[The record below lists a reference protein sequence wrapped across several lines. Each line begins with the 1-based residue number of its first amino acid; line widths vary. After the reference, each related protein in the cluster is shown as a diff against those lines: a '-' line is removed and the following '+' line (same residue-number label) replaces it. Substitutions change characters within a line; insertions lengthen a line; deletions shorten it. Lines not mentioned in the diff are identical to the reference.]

1 MASDTTRYKE
11 IGELSTN
18 SESALVGNV
27 KSSSFKNK
35 SLLSPDSDRL
45 LYNYSKEVDVK
56 DSAVAEAS
64 GEYGKRI
71 IFVGCDILTI
81 YDVEKGNFWLENP
94 RKILEPLMKGW
105 GEGGLDLTGTD
116 IAAVSANMTYVS
128 VVDQDAY
135 IVSQAAGGTNVL
147 FKINMYT
154 YEVSQVCKGF
164 DVTLG
169 DAMLYSKPFVFNARI
184 HFIAK
189 VENAAKVYAFNTANS
204 DWSEQTELSNLIAD
218 YYVAGVRDKN
228 TIVAVKDESLNR
240 IYFIAATAESSVKV
254 YNYSTA
260 QSGVLSVTDGNLG
273 LSGTS
278 IKQINVFED
287 ADSRTSQTY
296 ISILS
301 SNNVITFLS
310 FTNRD
315 DTGLVMTKL
324 KYKFVSSYG
333 VIGYAKVILGT
344 GDYGFYVFVKT
355 SDGKTTALYY
365 PMSDITSDKTI
376 DVATT
381 LIDNKTPAF
390 LKSLSDNINI
400 TKNLFSADD
409 LNLIIGNY
417 LEAGNTMPL
426 IKDFGITTR
435 TFGSEELDIQNR
447 MFRTILDKESG
458 VSLVKGL
465 PYSETQMSRVRL
477 FPETILTSSSVH
489 VSDDTVVSL
498 KESLSDKTNYTT
510 GKYIWKTLN
519 ELGLPYNTHVETI
532 GRIIVN
538 GYDIPVENTLI
549 TKAAAGEEYGD
560 VLFTIDK
567 LFDISLIK
575 NALSENTALYP
586 GVLFFKN
593 NGFLNSA
600 VISNSYAFDNS
611 ITYDDADGE
620 KLFDTSVFEIT
631 CSCRVGDNILLLG
644 TNTGAIAS
652 VNIQTGGYTSSSG
665 NSNGDNPPPYY
676 RAASVFADRGA
687 LIGLIV
693 YKDSIFGICNSGA
706 IIKTSIGVNSWS
718 EAKPNETNGDAFIQ
732 KAYDVKD
739 NLIICS
745 MLNGGI
751 FSFDMDTGSYIEQ
764 NANGTYA
771 VNGTIQNVASTQ
783 AITAKQCSQVI
794 LGNRLYFLPTVTGS
808 GYDENYL
815 YWYDF
820 VTNTIGHTTNAIPTA
835 NAGGMLVTDGT
846 DIYIISGSSAST
858 LFTKYVIDADRYDT
872 LAALP
877 VSDISFNGAYY
888 NNGKVY
894 VPFGYISGSKYIFE
908 YSVATDKWVTYL
920 PTNQESIP
928 NMVEANNYT
937 YINGNNHKI
946 FRMFN
951 GKLKGA
957 TVANASNLVSSYIDI
972 DLTIADI
979 TGSVTVVNTDATEG
993 TFGSTACYD
1002 QTNKRLYVV
1011 GGKTYDASG
1020 VKGDAKLAAYA
1031 TSDDGQLSLE
1041 GEFDMVAN
1049 SNAVAGLYG
1058 DSLIAFG
1065 GSVSSKVKMFDTRKM
1080 EWSDVNFIA
1089 HYGSVA
1095 GEHISA
1101 MKVIGDKDML
1111 VISYSDGSIGSID
1124 LRTGEFIPQ
1133 HTSAARIRCVHRI
1146 FADANEVSDEGAT
1159 RIDEVGDDVIF
1170 NTPSRTFRWSTLIG
1184 AFFTH
1189 DDRRFLEKY
1198 NNCNLA
1204 EYQFDASKMITKK
1217 PVAGSSK
1224 VVVGKYIIF
1233 MNGYDSDSPTAPTEN
1248 VKRSVV
1254 AYDTELHEFALIA
1267 EGLNT
1272 TDVDGTVLR
1281 KFNAFSHYFNGSIYT
1296 FGGIYRHDEK
1306 PYDETNGTYT
1316 VTTNKRTG
1324 SIERYDLVTG
1334 KITLLDNAV
1343 YGYDTPVASIHTV
1356 GQNASD
1362 NSYNRNPVLS
1372 TIGLNETR
1380 CLTPCSQKAL
1390 FTGDSADTEIEPKR
1404 YLAGFVTP
1412 GEADKSS
1419 ITVIKNTG
1427 SDSNDDTTTE
1437 SFGTL
1442 AFCVFD
1448 TYTETVKNYRTDL
1461 PSINSEAVVIPV
1473 ERICNGSVTE
1483 YLFVYEEN
1491 TISVYTVSV
1500 GSSGLTFTLLSSTFT
1515 DDASAGDLRKGINV
1529 PFYDD
1534 GSDRI
1539 VFPDLLCGNGMLRTI
1554 VFECDK
1560 AKFNIFKE
1568 STTDNFSPDNGTNAL
1583 HRVLP
1588 HLVTSKNKLVRFDD
1602 IKYMFKTLDKH
1613 EFTSIKENYSANH
1626 PGKNA
1631 LIDAFK
1637 AGVRDNA
1644 SVTNY
1649 PENSLPLKREIV
1661 RVGDEFYKVL
1671 FIYKSNTRYDSI
1683 EEFGTAGKTRV
1694 VILKLDNITGE
1705 ISVPTV
1711 YYPESGAWSAIGTR
1725 SVVKT
1730 FVSDGIV
1737 WFWPKLN
1744 VAANES
1750 NIPGAKTIFSYNPD
1764 DDTVAM
1770 HDVGDADNTEL
1781 ILETT
1786 SASCVIVN
1794 SEKSEA
1800 AVAYPRYYAKD
1811 DRVSA
1816 RTMWLSGLT
1825 KVAHETS
1832 AAIDVPYYT
1841 MWVDAEE
1848 EVSFPERLSLGGY
1861 FEGDIIKLFAVCGN
1875 KLYAATVDASD
1886 DTYDLENV
1894 ELGYKNGE
1902 EEFFGIEYVDDNKL
1916 IVNMYNPSFDEEAD
1930 KYQILDNDLR
1940 FKDELCFGRT
1950 LSATLLPYEGSVIR
1964 SFAYDGTDH
1973 ILSTSYISE
1982 YDAISCLTNVKKF
1995 HEVEALYG
2003 KPIDMVVKSDNPT
2016 KYCYIVTNGA
2026 NYKYF
2031 FESGIVE
2038 ITSDEVDLAET
2049 TSYTPS
2055 EQENIL
2061 EGLPDNEHRTT
2072 NGWWIDD
2079 GNTIYAFCEG
2089 SGDIH
2094 VMTLDLPQKTVEKS
2108 NKGSES
2114 DLFNFASDC
2123 FAVFGKMKNIF
2134 TFDSDFYC
2142 VHDGQLYKHVGNTY
2156 NRITDIAVDATGKEV
2171 AVGCDVNG
2179 VITAVFASCVD
2190 SETIQ
2195 FKISKFDISLGAI
2208 VYNKSIDVSGFTM
2221 NNIFESSNWNDFISS
2236 SKTALFAGNKVVFA
2250 LGVTDN
2256 TKTVYGVK
2264 LDLVTELGFA
2274 TTVDGLKDEN
2284 AIQYF
2289 NGDIVAFGGR
2299 DSSVRS
2305 ITATKRLINSTVTRS
2320 ITETIPGTGS
2330 FGVPLIK
2337 SGHRLF
2343 GVFPTEDN
2351 YSLFELDKCNKS
2363 LYESGLKTKQLVNT
2377 DFGIKGTI
2385 NSYPQSSD
2393 ELAFGP
2399 LTDDEY
2405 FISMKL
2411 INSEEG
2417 GDYRGSFKP
2426 IKSPVTEFVY
2436 NDTCGIKIYTGLT
2449 SDLFVSYDLGTGEVV
2464 SAVTTERGYGYSI
2477 STISASEDSILVFY
2491 ENSPNISALI
2501 VHDDGEL
2508 TVKLFNGKVCGKQIS
2523 SDDNTCTVQELDLTL
2538 LFDEESSE
2546 LAIRGN

>member
-11 IGELSTN
+11 IGELSTK

-56 DSAVAEAS
+56 DSAVAEES

-81 YDVEKGNFWLENP
+81 YDVEKGNFCLENP
-94 RKILEPLMKGW
+94 RKILEPLMKEVS
-105 GEGGLDLTGTD
+105 EGGLGLTGTD
-116 IAAVSANMTYVS
+116 IAAVSANMAYVS
-128 VVDQDAY
+128 VVDQNAY
-135 IVSQAAGGTNVL
+135 IVSQIADGSNVL

-154 YEVSQVCKGF
+154 YEVSNVHTGF
-164 DVTLG
+164 DATLG
-169 DAMLYSKPFVFNARI
+169 DAMIYSKPFVFNARV

-189 VENAAKVYAFNTANS
+189 VGNAAKVYAFNAANH
-204 DWSEQTELSNLIAD
+204 DWSEQTELSNLIAGF
-218 YYVAGVRDKN
+218 YTAGANDKN
-228 TIVAVKDESLNR
+228 TIVAVKDEILNR
-240 IYFIAATAESSVKV
+240 IYFIAATAENSVKV

-260 QSGVLSVTDGNLG
+260 QSGVLNVTDGNLG

-287 ADSRTSQTY
+287 AASRTSQTY

-310 FTNRD
+310 FTNRN
-315 DTGLVMTKL
+315 DTELVMTKL

-365 PMSDITSDKTI
+365 PMSTI
-376 DVATT
+376 AGDRTINVATT

-426 IKDFGITTR
+426 IKDFGVVTR

-567 LFDISLIK
+567 LFDVSLIK

-600 VISNSYAFDNS
+600 VISNSYVFDNS

-631 CSCRVGDNILLLG
+631 CSCRVGDNVLLLG

-652 VNIQTGGYTSSSG
+652 VNIQTGGYTSSNG
-665 NSNGDNPPPYY
+665 NSNGDNPPPYC
-676 RAASVFADRGA
+676 RAASVVANRGA
-687 LIGLIV
+687 LVGLVV
-693 YKDSIFGICNSGA
+693 YKNNIFGVCNSGA
-706 IIKTSIGVNSWS
+706 IIKTPIGVNSWS

-745 MLNGGI
+745 MLNGGV
-751 FSFDMDTGSYIEQ
+751 FSFDMDTGAYIEQ

-771 VNGTIQNVASTQ
+771 VHGTVQNVASTQ

-794 LGNRLYFLPTVTGS
+794 LGNRLYFLPTITGS
-808 GYDENYL
+808 GYDSKYL

-820 VTNTIGHTTNAIPTA
+820 VTNTIGHTTSVIPTA
-835 NAGGMLVTDGT
+835 NVGGMLVTDGK
-846 DIYIISGSSAST
+846 DIYIISGSSTST
-858 LFTKYVIDADRYDT
+858 LFTKYVVDADRYDT

-877 VSDISFNGAYY
+877 VSDLSFNGAYY

-894 VPFGYISGSKYIFE
+894 VPFGYISGSKYILE

-937 YINGNNHKI
+937 YINGNGHKI

-957 TVANASNLVSSYIDI
+957 TVTKASNLVLNYIDI
-972 DLTIADI
+972 DLSIADI
-979 TGSVTVVNTDATEG
+979 PGSVTVVNTGAAEG

-1011 GGKTYDASG
+1011 GGKTYNASG
-1020 VKGDAKLAAYA
+1020 VKGDAKLVAYA
-1031 TSDDGQLSLE
+1031 TSDNGQLSLE

-1089 HYGSVA
+1089 HYSSVA

-1281 KFNAFSHYFNGSIYT
+1281 KYNAFSHYFNGSIYT

-1306 PYDETNGTYT
+1306 PYDATNGTYT
-1316 VTTNKRTG
+1316 ITTNKRTG

-1334 KITLLDNAV
+1334 KITLLNNAF

-1356 GQNASD
+1356 GQNAGD
-1362 NSYNRNPVLS
+1362 NSYNRNPILS

-1390 FTGDSADTEIEPKR
+1390 FTGNVANAEIEPKR

-1412 GEADKSS
+1412 GEANKSS

-1427 SDSNDDTTTE
+1427 SNSNDDTTTE

-1448 TYTETVKNYRTDL
+1448 TYTETVKNYRTNL
-1461 PSINSEAVVIPV
+1461 PSIKSEAVVIPV
-1473 ERICNGSVTE
+1473 ERIRDGVVTE
-1483 YLFVYEEN
+1483 YLFVYEAN
-1491 TISVYTVSV
+1491 KISAYTVSV
-1500 GSSGLTFTLLSSTFT
+1500 GPSGLAFTLLPSTFT

-1560 AKFNIFKE
+1560 SKFNIFKE

-1602 IKYMFKTLDKH
+1602 IKYMFKTLDKM
-1613 EFTSIKENYSANH
+1613 EFTSIKENYSADH

-1637 AGVRDNA
+1637 AGVRDNT

-1661 RVGDEFYKVL
+1661 KVGDEFYKVL
-1671 FIYKSNTRYDSI
+1671 FIYKTNTRYDSI
-1683 EEFGTAGKTRV
+1683 EEFGTPGKTRV

-1711 YYPESGAWSAIGTR
+1711 YYPESGAWSAIGSR

-1750 NIPGAKTIFSYNPD
+1750 SIPGAKTIFSYNPD
-1764 DDTVAM
+1764 DDTVVM
-1770 HDVGDADNTEL
+1770 HDVGDVDNTEL
-1781 ILETT
+1781 LLETT
-1786 SASCVIVN
+1786 SASCIAVN
-1794 SEKSEA
+1794 EENAEA
-1800 AVAYPRYYAKD
+1800 VVAYPKLINESLIAL
-1811 DRVSA
+1811 DRMTIV
-1816 RTMWLSGLT
+1816 GLT
-1825 KVAHETS
+1825 AVAHETG
-1832 AAIDVPYYT
+1832 AAIDVASKDVPVYDGTENY
-1841 MWVDAEE
+1841 
-1848 EVSFPERLSLGGY
+1848 PERLSLSICVKNGVY
-1861 FEGDIIKLFAVCGN
+1861 RSFAVYGN
-1875 KLYAATVDASD
+1875 KLYKSYDDAEFWK
-1886 DTYDLENV
+1886 LAPV
-1894 ELGYKNGE
+1894 EHIGYKNGE
-1902 EEFFGIEYVDDNKL
+1902 EEFFGIEYADDERL
-1916 IVNMYNPSFDEEAD
+1916 ILNMYNPSFDEEAD
-1930 KYQILDNDLR
+1930 KYQILDSNLR

-1950 LSATLLPYEGSVIR
+1950 LAATLLPCEGNVIR
-1964 SFAYDGTDH
+1964 SFTYDGTDH
-1973 ILSTSYISE
+1973 ILSTSYVSI

-2003 KPIDMVVKSDNPT
+2003 KPISAVVRSNEPT
-2016 KYCYIVTNGA
+2016 KYCYVMATTG

-2031 FESGIVE
+2031 FESGTTEYTTDIIDNNMPRNTTDAINVPDGYF
-2038 ITSDEVDLAET
+2038 ICSDNWNL
-2049 TSYTPS
+2049 
-2055 EQENIL
+2055 
-2061 EGLPDNEHRTT
+2061 
-2072 NGWWIDD
+2072 DD
-2079 GNTIYAFCEG
+2079 GNRIYAFVNND
-2089 SGDIH
+2089 SGNVY
-2094 VMTLDLPQKTVEKS
+2094 VMVLDLPQKTTEKV
-2108 NKGSES
+2108 NEGSDS
-2114 DLFNFASDC
+2114 DTFDFATDC
-2123 FAVFGKMKNIF
+2123 FDTFGKMKNVFI
-2134 TFDSDFYC
+2134 FDSNFYC
-2142 VHDGQLYKHVGNTY
+2142 IHDGQLYKHVGNTY

-2179 VITAVFASCVD
+2179 IITTVFASCVD

-2208 VYNKSIDVSGFTM
+2208 VYNKTIDVSGFTM
-2221 NNIFESSNWNDFISS
+2221 NNIFDSSSWNDFISS

-2284 AIQYF
+2284 AVQYF
-2289 NGDIVAFGGR
+2289 NGDIVAFGGH
-2299 DSSVRS
+2299 DNSVRS
-2305 ITATKRLINSTVTRS
+2305 ITATKRLINNTVTRS
-2320 ITETIPGTGS
+2320 TTVTIPGTGS

-2343 GVFPTEDN
+2343 GVFPIKDN
-2351 YSLFELDKCNKS
+2351 FSLFELDKCNKS
-2363 LYESGLKTKQLVNT
+2363 LYESGLKTKQLINT
-2377 DFGIKGTI
+2377 DFGIKYDADT
-2385 NSYPQSSD
+2385 YPHSSD
-2393 ELAFGP
+2393 DLAFGP
-2399 LTDDEY
+2399 LLDDEY
-2405 FISMKL
+2405 FVSMRRV
-2411 INSEEG
+2411 NGE

-2436 NDTCGIKIYTGLT
+2436 NDTYGIKIYTGLT
-2449 SDLFVSYDLGTGEVV
+2449 SDLFVSYDLGTGEVI

-2501 VHDDGEL
+2501 VHDDGGL
-2508 TVKLFNGKVCGKQIS
+2508 TVKLFNGKVCGKPIS
-2523 SDDNTCTVQELDLTL
+2523 SDDNSCTVQELDLTL

>member
-1 MASDTTRYKE
+1 MASDTTRYTE
-11 IGELSTN
+11 IGELSAK
-18 SESALVGNV
+18 SKSALVGNV

-56 DSAVAEAS
+56 DSAVAEES

-71 IFVGCDILTI
+71 IFVGCDILAI
-81 YDVEKGNFWLENP
+81 YDVEKGNFCLENP
-94 RKILEPLMKGW
+94 RKILEPLMKEVS
-105 GEGGLDLTGTD
+105 EGGLGLTGTD
-116 IAAVSANMTYVS
+116 IAAVSANMAYVS
-128 VVDQDAY
+128 VVDQNAY
-135 IVSQAAGGTNVL
+135 IVSQIADGSNVL

-154 YEVSQVCKGF
+154 YEISNVHIDF
-164 DVTLG
+164 DTTLG
-169 DAMLYSKPFVFNARI
+169 DAMIYSKPFVFNARV

-189 VENAAKVYAFNTANS
+189 VGNAVKVYALNTANH

-218 YYVAGVRDKN
+218 FYTAGANDKN
-228 TIVAVKDESLNR
+228 TIVAVKDEFLNR
-240 IYFIAATAESSVKV
+240 IYFIAATAENSVKA

-260 QSGVLSVTDGNLG
+260 QSGVLNVTDGNLG

-287 ADSRTSQTY
+287 AASRTSQTY

-310 FTNRD
+310 FTNNN
-315 DTGLVMTKL
+315 DTGLVMTKFR
-324 KYKFVSSYG
+324 YKFVSSYG

-365 PMSDITSDKTI
+365 PMSAITGDQTI

-381 LIDNKTPAF
+381 LIGNKTPAF

-400 TKNLFSADD
+400 TKNLFSAND

-426 IKDFGITTR
+426 IKDFGVVTR

-519 ELGLPYNTHVETI
+519 ELGLPYNTHVETV

-567 LFDISLIK
+567 LFDVSLIK

-631 CSCRVGDNILLLG
+631 CSCRVGDNTLLLG

-652 VNIQTGGYTSSSG
+652 VNIQTGGYTSSNG

-676 RAASVFADRGA
+676 RAASDFANRGA
-687 LIGLIV
+687 LVGLVV
-693 YKDSIFGICNSGA
+693 YKNNIFGICNSGA
-706 IIKTSIGVNSWS
+706 IIKTPIGVNSWS

-751 FSFDMDTGSYIEQ
+751 FSFDMDTGAYIEQ
-764 NANGTYA
+764 NSNGTYT
-771 VNGTIQNVASTQ
+771 VHGTVQNVATTQ
-783 AITAKQCSQVI
+783 AIVAKQCSQVI

-808 GYDENYL
+808 GYDSNYL

-820 VTNTIGHTTNAIPTA
+820 VTNTIGHTTNAIPAA
-835 NAGGMLVTDGT
+835 NAGGMLVTDGK

-858 LFTKYVIDADRYDT
+858 LFTKYVVDADRYDT

-877 VSDISFNGAYY
+877 VSDLSFNGAYY

-894 VPFGYISGSKYIFE
+894 VPFGYISGSKYILE

-937 YINGNNHKI
+937 YINGNGHKI

-957 TVANASNLVSSYIDI
+957 TVTNASNLVLNYIDI
-972 DLTIADI
+972 DLTVADI
-979 TGSVTVVNTDATEG
+979 PGSITVVNTDAVEE
-993 TFGSTACYD
+993 TFGGTVCYD
-1002 QTNKRLYVV
+1002 RTNKRLYVV
-1011 GGKTYDASG
+1011 GGKTYNASG
-1020 VKGDAKLAAYA
+1020 VKGDAKLVAYA
-1031 TSDDGQLSLE
+1031 TSDNGQLSLE
-1041 GEFDMVAN
+1041 GEFDMIAN

-1159 RIDEVGDDVIF
+1159 CIDEVGDDVIF

-1204 EYQFDASKMITKK
+1204 EYQFDANKMITKK

-1306 PYDETNGTYT
+1306 PYDATNGTYT

-1334 KITLLDNAV
+1334 KITLLNNV
-1343 YGYDTPVASIHTV
+1343 FYGYDTPVASIHTV
-1356 GQNASD
+1356 GQNAGD
-1362 NSYNRNPVLS
+1362 NSYNRNPILS

-1390 FTGDSADTEIEPKR
+1390 FTGNAVDTEIEPKR

-1448 TYTETVKNYRTDL
+1448 TYTETVKNYRTNL
-1461 PSINSEAVVIPV
+1461 PSIKSEAVVIPV
-1473 ERICNGSVTE
+1473 ERICNGVVTE
-1483 YLFVYEEN
+1483 YLFVYEAN
-1491 TISVYTVSV
+1491 KISVYTVTV
-1500 GSSGLTFTLLSSTFT
+1500 GSSGLTFTLLPSIFT

-1560 AKFNIFKE
+1560 SKFNIFKE
-1568 STTDNFSPDNGTNAL
+1568 STTDNFSPDNETNAL

-1602 IKYMFKTLDKH
+1602 IKYMFKTLDKT
-1613 EFTSIKENYSANH
+1613 EFTSIKENYSADH

-1631 LIDAFK
+1631 LVDAFK
-1637 AGVRDNA
+1637 VGVRDNT

-1649 PENSLPLKREIV
+1649 PESCLPLKREIV
-1661 RVGDEFYKVL
+1661 KVGDEFYKVL
-1671 FIYKSNTRYDSI
+1671 FIYKTNTHYDSI
-1683 EEFGTAGKTRV
+1683 EEFGTAGKTRI

-1711 YYPESGAWSAIGTR
+1711 YYPESGAWSAIGSR

-1750 NIPGAKTIFSYNPD
+1750 SIPGAKTIFSYDPY
-1764 DDTVAM
+1764 DDTVVM
-1770 HDVGDADNTEL
+1770 HDVGDADNEEL
-1781 ILETT
+1781 LLETT
-1786 SASCVIVN
+1786 SASCVIVD
-1794 SEKSEA
+1794 SEKSEVI
-1800 AVAYPRYYAKD
+1800 VAYPRYYGND
-1811 DRVSA
+1811 DRVGA
-1816 RTMWLSGLT
+1816 HIMCLSGLT

-1832 AAIDVPYYT
+1832 AAINVPYRT
-1841 MWVDAEE
+1841 MQNDDAEA
-1848 EVSFPERLSLGGY
+1848 VSFPERLSLSGY
-1861 FEGDIIKLFAVCGN
+1861 FEGDAIKLFAVCGN
-1875 KLYAATVDASD
+1875 KLYTAAIADASAS
-1886 DTYDLENV
+1886 TYDLGSV
-1894 ELGYKNGE
+1894 KLGYKNGE
-1902 EEFFGIEYVDDNKL
+1902 EEIFGIEYVDDERL
-1916 IVNMYNPSFDEEAD
+1916 ILNMYNPLFDEDAD
-1930 KYQILDNDLR
+1930 KYQIRDKDLR
-1940 FKDELCFGRT
+1940 FKDEFCFSRS
-1950 LSATLLPYEGSVIR
+1950 SAGLLLPCEGNVIR
-1964 SFAYDGTDH
+1964 SFTYDGVDH
-1973 ILSTSYISE
+1973 ILTTSYVSL
-1982 YDAISCLTNVKKF
+1982 YDAISCLKTVKKF
-1995 HEVEALYG
+1995 PDVKALKG
-2003 KPIDMVVKSDNPT
+2003 KTIDGFGVQKSIEPT
-2016 KYCYIVTNGA
+2016 KYCNIFTNA
-2026 NYKYF
+2026 NERYKYF
-2031 FESGIVE
+2031 FESGIAE
-2038 ITSDEVDLAET
+2038 LAPSVGDVIEAF
-2049 TSYTPS
+2049 TPNS
-2055 EQENIL
+2055 VNEL
-2061 EGLPDNEHRTT
+2061 DKPDGFGKCYDHWNL
-2072 NGWWIDD
+2072 DD
-2079 GNTIYAFCEG
+2079 GNRIYAFVQDTDV
-2089 SGDIH
+2089 SGANMH
-2094 VMTLDLPQKTVEKS
+2094 VMVLDLPQKTAT
-2108 NKGSES
+2108 NL
-2114 DLFNFASDC
+2114 DLGFADMREFNE
-2123 FAVFGKMKNIF
+2123 MKNIF
-2134 TFDSDFYC
+2134 IFDSNYYC
-2142 VHDGQLYKHVGNTY
+2142 VHDGQLYKYVGNTY
-2156 NRITDIAVDATGKEV
+2156 NRMTDITVDTTGKEV
-2171 AVGCDVNG
+2171 AVGCDANG
-2179 VITAVFASCVD
+2179 VITSVFASCVD
-2190 SETIQ
+2190 NETIQ

-2221 NNIFESSNWNDFISS
+2221 NNIFDSSNWNDFISS

-2274 TTVDGLKDEN
+2274 TIVDGLKDEN
-2284 AIQYF
+2284 VVQYF

-2320 ITETIPGTGS
+2320 TTVTIPGTGS

-2343 GVFPTEDN
+2343 GVFPTEQN
-2351 YSLFELDKCNKS
+2351 YSLFELDRNNKS
-2363 LYESGLKTKQLVNT
+2363 LHESGLKTKQVANT
-2377 DFGIKGTI
+2377 DFGIIFNGGVD
-2385 NSYPQSSD
+2385 YPTSSKD
-2393 ELAFGP
+2393 IGFGP
-2399 LTDDEY
+2399 LVNDEY
-2405 FISMKL
+2405 FVFTRGL
-2411 INSEEG
+2411 PDTG
-2417 GDYRGSFKP
+2417 YHGSFKP

-2436 NDTCGIKIYTGLT
+2436 NDTYGIKIYTGLT
-2449 SDLFVSYDLGTGEVV
+2449 SDLFVSYDLGTGEVI
-2464 SAVTTERGYGYSI
+2464 SIVTTERGYGYSI

-2501 VHDDGEL
+2501 VHDDGGL
-2508 TVKLFNGKVCGKQIS
+2508 TVKLFNGKVCGKPIS
-2523 SDDNTCTVQELDLTL
+2523 SDDNSCTVQELDLTL

>member
-1 MASDTTRYKE
+1 MASDTTRYTE
-11 IGELSTN
+11 IGELSTK

-56 DSAVAEAS
+56 DSAVAEES

-81 YDVEKGNFWLENP
+81 YDVEKGNFCLENP
-94 RKILEPLMKGW
+94 RKILEPLMKEVS
-105 GEGGLDLTGTD
+105 EGGLGLTGTD
-116 IAAVSANMTYVS
+116 IAAVSANMAYVS
-128 VVDQDAY
+128 VVDQEAY
-135 IVSQAAGGTNVL
+135 IVSQIADGSNVL
-147 FKINMYT
+147 FKINLYT
-154 YEVSQVCKGF
+154 YEVSNVHTGF
-164 DVTLG
+164 ETTLG
-169 DAMLYSKPFVFNARI
+169 DAMIYSKPFVFNARI

-189 VENAAKVYAFNTANS
+189 IGNAAKVYAFNSANH
-204 DWSEQTELSNLIAD
+204 DWSEQTELSSLIASF
-218 YYVAGVRDKN
+218 YAAGANDKN
-228 TIVAVKDESLNR
+228 TIVTVKDEVLNR
-240 IYFIAATAESSVKV
+240 IYFVATTAENSIKV

-260 QSGVLSVTDGNLG
+260 QSGVLDVTDGNLG

-287 ADSRTSQTY
+287 ANSRTPLTY
-296 ISILS
+296 MSILS
-301 SNNVITFLS
+301 SNNVITFVS
-310 FTNRD
+310 FTNR
-315 DTGLVMTKL
+315 TETALVMTKS

-344 GDYGFYVFVKT
+344 GSYGFYVFVKT

-365 PMSDITSDKTI
+365 PMSEITGDRTI

-381 LIDNKTPAF
+381 LINNKTPAF

-426 IKDFGITTR
+426 IKDFGVVTR

-519 ELGLPYNTHVETI
+519 DLGLPYNTHVETV

-567 LFDISLIK
+567 LFDITQIK

-631 CSCRVGDNILLLG
+631 CSCRVDDNTLLLG

-652 VNIQTGGYTSSSG
+652 VNIQTGGYTSSNG
-665 NSNGDNPPPYY
+665 NGNGDNPPPYY
-676 RAASVFADRGA
+676 RAASVFANRGA
-687 LIGLIV
+687 LIGLVV
-693 YKDSIFGICNSGA
+693 YKNNIFGICNSGA
-706 IIKTSIGVNSWS
+706 IIKTPVGVCSWT
-718 EAKPNETNGDAFIQ
+718 EAKPNETGGDVFVQ

-751 FSFDMDTGSYIEQ
+751 FSFDMDTGAYIEQ
-764 NANGTYA
+764 IQTGTYS
-771 VNGTIQNVASTQ
+771 VHGTVQNVAATQ

-794 LGNRLYFLPTVTGS
+794 LGNRLYFLPAVTGS
-808 GYDENYL
+808 GYEATYL

-820 VTNTIGHTTNAIPTA
+820 VTNTIGHTANAIPTA
-835 NAGGMLVTDGT
+835 NAGGMLVTDGN

-858 LFTKYVIDADRYDT
+858 LFTKYVIEADRYDT

-877 VSDISFNGAYY
+877 VSDLSFNGAYY

-894 VPFGYISGSKYIFE
+894 VPFGYISGAKYILE
-908 YSVATDKWVTYL
+908 YSIATDKWVTYL

-928 NMVEANNYT
+928 NMVEANNYIYT
-937 YINGNNHKI
+937 NGNGHKI

-951 GKLKGA
+951 GKVKGA
-957 TVANASNLVSSYIDI
+957 TVAKASDLVLKYIDI
-972 DLTIADI
+972 DLSIADI
-979 TGSVTVVNTDATEG
+979 PGSITVVDPSVTEG

-1002 QTNKRLYVV
+1002 LTNKRLYVV
-1011 GGKTYDASG
+1011 GGKIYNATG
-1020 VKGDAKLAAYA
+1020 VKEDAKLNVYA
-1031 TSDDGQLSLE
+1031 TADDGALSLE
-1041 GEFDMVAN
+1041 GSFDMTAN
-1049 SNAVAGLYG
+1049 SNPVAGLYG
-1058 DSLIAFG
+1058 DSLISFG
-1065 GSVSSKVKMFDTRKM
+1065 GSVSSKVKMFDTRKF
-1080 EWSDVNFIA
+1080 EWSDVHFIA

-1124 LRTGEFIPQ
+1124 LRTGEFIQQ
-1133 HTSAARIRCVHRI
+1133 HTEAARIRCVHRI
-1146 FADANEVSDEGAT
+1146 FAAANEVSDEGAT

-1204 EYQFDASKMITKK
+1204 EYQFDINKMITKK
-1217 PVAGSSK
+1217 PIAGSSK

-1248 VKRSVV
+1248 IKRSVV
-1254 AYDTELHEFALIA
+1254 AYDTELNEFALIA

-1281 KFNAFSHYFNGSIYT
+1281 KYNAFSHYFNGSIYT

-1306 PYDETNGTYT
+1306 PYDSTNGTYT

-1334 KITLLDNAV
+1334 KITLLDEV
-1343 YGYDTPVASIHTV
+1343 YGYETPVASIHTV

-1362 NSYNRNPVLS
+1362 NSYNRNPILS

-1390 FTGDSADTEIEPKR
+1390 FTGNSANTEIEPKR

-1412 GEADKSS
+1412 GEASKSS
-1419 ITVIKNTG
+1419 ITVIKNIG

-1448 TYTETVKNYRTDL
+1448 TYTETMKNYRANL
-1461 PSINSEAVVIPV
+1461 PSIKSEAVVIPV
-1473 ERICNGSVTE
+1473 ERVHDGAVTE

-1491 TISVYTVSV
+1491 KISAYTVTV
-1500 GSSGLTFTLLSSTFT
+1500 GNSGLVFTPISATFT
-1515 DDASAGDLRKGINV
+1515 DDASAGDLRRGINV

-1554 VFECDK
+1554 VFDCDK
-1560 AKFNIFKE
+1560 SKFNLFKE
-1568 STTDNFSPDNGTNAL
+1568 STTDNFSPDSEGNAL

-1588 HLVTSKNKLVRFDD
+1588 HLVTTKNKFVRFDD
-1602 IKYMFKTLDKH
+1602 IKYMFKILDKP

-1631 LIDAFK
+1631 LIEAFK
-1637 AGVRDNA
+1637 SGVRDNA
-1644 SVTNY
+1644 SVENY
-1649 PENSLPLKREIV
+1649 PESCLPLKREIV
-1661 RVGDEFYKVL
+1661 KIGDEFYKVL
-1671 FIYKSNTRYDSI
+1671 FIYKTNTRYDSI
-1683 EEFGTAGKTRV
+1683 EEFGTTGKTRI

-1711 YYPESGAWSAIGTR
+1711 YYPESGAWSGIGTR

-1737 WFWPKLN
+1737 WFWPKLG
-1744 VAANES
+1744 VSANES
-1750 NIPGAKTIFSYNPD
+1750 HIPSAKTLFSYNPA
-1764 DDTVAM
+1764 DDTVVM
-1770 HDVGDADNTEL
+1770 HDVGEGDDNENNL
-1781 ILETT
+1781 LFEYN
-1786 SASCVIVN
+1786 SAPCVIVN
-1794 SEKSEA
+1794 DENSEA
-1800 AVAYPRYYAKD
+1800 FVMYPRYYAND
-1811 DRVSA
+1811 DRVGM
-1816 RTMWLSGLT
+1816 RIMQMSGLT
-1825 KVAHETS
+1825 NSAHETN
-1832 AAIDVPYYT
+1832 AAIDVPYST
-1841 MWVDAEE
+1841 DWVDNVD

-1861 FEGDIIKLFAVCGN
+1861 IENGEFKIFAVCNN
-1875 KLYAATVDASD
+1875 KLYTCIFNFD
-1886 DTYDLENV
+1886 DTTQPRAEHVDV
-1894 ELGYKNGE
+1894 GYKNGE
-1902 EEFFGIEYVDDNKL
+1902 EEFFGIEYVDDEEL
-1916 IVNMYNPSFDEEAD
+1916 ILNMYNPLFDEEAD
-1930 KYQILDNDLR
+1930 KYQIRDKDLR
-1940 FKDELCFGRT
+1940 FKDEFCFSRT
-1950 LSATLLPYEGSVIR
+1950 SAGLLLPCEGNVIR
-1964 SFAYDGTDH
+1964 SFTYDGTDH
-1973 ILSTSYISE
+1973 IFTTSYTSLH
-1982 YDAISCLTNVKKF
+1982 DVISCLKNVKKF
-1995 HEVEALYG
+1995 QSIDSLNG
-2003 KPIDMVVKSDNPT
+2003 KRLDAVAVSAEPT
-2016 KYCYIVTNGA
+2016 KYCYIVTGSG

-2031 FESGIVE
+2031 FESGVVESTSDSIDVPTVSTIE
-2038 ITSDEVDLAET
+2038 IT
-2049 TSYTPS
+2049 PP
-2055 EQENIL
+2055 
-2061 EGLPDNEHRTT
+2061 EGYAVCDCSAVS
-2072 NGWWIDD
+2072 D
-2079 GNTIYAFCEG
+2079 GNNIYNFVYNIETG
-2089 SGDIH
+2089 NIR
-2094 VMTLDLPQKTVEKS
+2094 VMVLDLPQKTAGETDT
-2108 NKGSES
+2108 E
-2114 DLFNFASDC
+2114 FALDC
-2123 FAVFGKMKNIF
+2123 WNTFGEMKNIF
-2134 TFDSDFYC
+2134 AFNSDFYC
-2142 VHDGQLYKHVGNTY
+2142 VHDGQLYKRVGNTY
-2156 NRITDIAVDATGKEV
+2156 NRITDIAVDAAGKEV
-2171 AVGCDVNG
+2171 VVNCDVNG
-2179 VITAVFASCVD
+2179 IVTTVFASCVD
-2190 SETIQ
+2190 NATIQ

-2208 VYNKSIDVSGFTM
+2208 VYNKTIDVSGFTM
-2221 NNIFESSNWNDFISS
+2221 DNIFDSSDWGSFISS
-2236 SKTALFAGNKVVFA
+2236 SKSALFAGNKVVFA

-2256 TKTVYGVK
+2256 SKTVYGVK

-2274 TTVDGLKDEN
+2274 VAIDGLKDEN
-2284 AIQYF
+2284 AVQYF
-2289 NGDIVAFGGR
+2289 DGDIVAFGGR
-2299 DSSVRS
+2299 DNNVRS
-2305 ITATKRLINSTVTRS
+2305 ITATKRLINSTVTRTT
-2320 ITETIPGTGS
+2320 TETLPGEGS
-2330 FGVPLIK
+2330 FSVPLIK

-2343 GVFPTEDN
+2343 GVFPTEKN
-2351 YSLFELDKCNKS
+2351 HSLFELDKCNKS
-2363 LYESGLKTKQLVNT
+2363 LHESGLKTKQVANT
-2377 DFGIKGTI
+2377 DFGIAG
-2385 NSYPQSSD
+2385 NFSNYPTFSGD
-2393 ELAFGP
+2393 HDLAFGP
-2399 LTDDEY
+2399 LADDEY
-2405 FISMKL
+2405 FIVMGSQDL
-2411 INSEEG
+2411 D
-2417 GDYRGSFKP
+2417 DYRGSFKP
-2426 IKSPVTEFVY
+2426 IKSPVTDFAY
-2436 NDTCGIKIYTGLT
+2436 DDSIGIKIYTGLT
-2449 SDLFVSYDLGTGEVV
+2449 SDLFVSYNLSTGEIL
-2464 SAVTTERGYGYSI
+2464 STVTTERGYGYSI

-2501 VHDDGEL
+2501 VHDDGGL
-2508 TVKLFNGKVCGKQIS
+2508 TVKLFNGKVCGKPIS
-2523 SDDNTCTVQELDLTL
+2523 SDDNSCTVQELDLTL

>member
-56 DSAVAEAS
+56 DSAVAEES

-81 YDVEKGNFWLENP
+81 YDVEKGNFCLENP
-94 RKILEPLMKGW
+94 RKILEPLMKEVS
-105 GEGGLDLTGTD
+105 EGGLGLTGTD
-116 IAAVSANMTYVS
+116 IAAVSANMAYVS
-128 VVDQDAY
+128 VVDQNAY
-135 IVSQAAGGTNVL
+135 IVSQIADGSNVL

-154 YEVSQVCKGF
+154 YEVSNAHTGF
-164 DVTLG
+164 DTTLG
-169 DAMLYSKPFVFNARI
+169 DAMIYSKPFVFNARV

-189 VENAAKVYAFNTANS
+189 VGNAVKVYALNTANH
-204 DWSEQTELSNLIAD
+204 DWSEQTELSNLITD
-218 YYVAGVRDKN
+218 FYTAGATDKN
-228 TIVAVKDESLNR
+228 TIVAVKDEVLNR
-240 IYFIAATAESSVKV
+240 IYFIAAIAENSVKV

-287 ADSRTSQTY
+287 AASRTSQTY

-365 PMSDITSDKTI
+365 PMSNITGDKTI

-381 LIDNKTPAF
+381 LINNKTPAF

-426 IKDFGITTR
+426 IKDFGVVTR
-435 TFGSEELDIQNR
+435 TFGSEELDIRNR

-465 PYSETQMSRVRL
+465 PYSEAQMSRVRL
-477 FPETILTSSSVH
+477 FPETILISSSVH

-510 GKYIWKTLN
+510 GNYIWKTLN

-631 CSCRVGDNILLLG
+631 CSCRVGDNVLLLG

-652 VNIQTGGYTSSSG
+652 VNIQTGGYTSSNG

-676 RAASVFADRGA
+676 RAASAFADRGA
-687 LIGLIV
+687 IVGLVV
-693 YKDSIFGICNSGA
+693 YKNNIFGICNSGA

-718 EAKPNETNGDAFIQ
+718 EVKPNETNGDVFIQ

-751 FSFDMDTGSYIEQ
+751 FSFDMDTGAYVEQ

-771 VNGTIQNVASTQ
+771 VHGTVQNVASTQ

-820 VTNTIGHTTNAIPTA
+820 VTNTIGHTTNAIPAA
-835 NAGGMLVTDGT
+835 NAGGMFVTDGK

-858 LFTKYVIDADRYDT
+858 LLTKYVVDADRYDT

-877 VSDISFNGAYY
+877 VSDLSFNGAYY

-894 VPFGYISGSKYIFE
+894 VPFGYISGSKYILE

-928 NMVEANNYT
+928 DMVEANNYT
-937 YINGNNHKI
+937 YINGNGHKI

-957 TVANASNLVSSYIDI
+957 AVTKASNLVLNYIDI

-979 TGSVTVVNTDATEG
+979 PGSVTVVNTGAVEG

-1011 GGKTYDASG
+1011 GGKTYNASG

-1031 TSDDGQLSLE
+1031 TSDNGQLSLE
-1041 GEFDMVAN
+1041 GEFDMIAN

-1080 EWSDVNFIA
+1080 EWSDVSFIA

-1146 FADANEVSDEGAT
+1146 FADAGEVSDEGAT

-1204 EYQFDASKMITKK
+1204 EYQFDINKMITKK

-1334 KITLLDNAV
+1334 KITLLNDAF

-1356 GQNASD
+1356 GQNADD

-1390 FTGDSADTEIEPKR
+1390 FTGDAADTEIEPKR

-1412 GEADKSS
+1412 GEVNKSS
-1419 ITVIKNTG
+1419 IDVIKNTG
-1427 SDSNDDTTTE
+1427 SDSDDDTTTE
-1437 SFGTL
+1437 SFETL

-1461 PSINSEAVVIPV
+1461 PSIKSEAVVIPV
-1473 ERICNGSVTE
+1473 ERIRDGVVIE
-1483 YLFVYEEN
+1483 YLFAYEAN
-1491 TISVYTVSV
+1491 KISVYTVTV
-1500 GSSGLTFTLLSSTFT
+1500 GSSGLTFTLLPSTFT

-1539 VFPDLLCGNGMLRTI
+1539 VFPDLLCGNGILRTI

-1568 STTDNFSPDNGTNAL
+1568 STTIVFSPDNGNAL
-1583 HRVLP
+1583 HRVIP

-1602 IKYMFKTLDKH
+1602 IKYIFKTLDKT
-1613 EFTSIKENYSANH
+1613 EFTSIKENYSANR

-1637 AGVRDNA
+1637 AGVRDNT

-1649 PENSLPLKREIV
+1649 PENCLPLKREIV
-1661 RVGDEFYKVL
+1661 KVGDEFYKVL

-1683 EEFGTAGKTRV
+1683 EEFGTPGKTRV
-1694 VILKLDNITGE
+1694 VILKFDNITGE

-1711 YYPESGAWSAIGTR
+1711 YYPESGAWSAIGSR

-1750 NIPGAKTIFSYNPD
+1750 SIPGAKTIFSYNPD
-1764 DDTVAM
+1764 DDTVVM
-1770 HDVGDADNTEL
+1770 HDVGDADNEEL
-1781 ILETT
+1781 LLETT
-1786 SASCVIVN
+1786 SASCVIVDP
-1794 SEKSEA
+1794 EKSEA
-1800 AVAYPRYYAKD
+1800 TVAYPRYYTSD
-1811 DRVSA
+1811 DRVGA
-1816 RTMWLSGLT
+1816 RVMRLSGLT

-1832 AAIDVPYYT
+1832 AAINVPYRT
-1841 MWVDAEE
+1841 MWVDAAE
-1848 EVSFPERLSLGGY
+1848 EVSFPERLSLGGC
-1861 FEGDIIKLFAVCGN
+1861 FDNGVLKLYAVCGE
-1875 KLYAATVDASD
+1875 KLYFTATNPDNT
-1886 DTYDLENV
+1886 TYDLSYV
-1894 ELGYKNGE
+1894 PWSATDYKNGSE
-1902 EEFFGIEYVDDNKL
+1902 RFFGIEYVDSDKV
-1916 IVNMYNPSFDEEAD
+1916 IVNMYNALFDEEAD
-1930 KYQILDNDLR
+1930 KYQILDSDFE
-1940 FKDELCFGRT
+1940 FKDEFCFNKT
-1950 LSATLLPYEGSVIR
+1950 LAALILPCDGDIIR
-1964 SFAYDGTDH
+1964 SFTYDGTDH
-1973 ILSTSYISE
+1973 ILATSYISA
-1982 YDAISCLTNVKKF
+1982 YNVFSCLTTVKKLR
-1995 HEVEALYG
+1995 EASLLNEKTITG
-2003 KPIDMVVKSDNPT
+2003 IAKSSEPT
-2016 KYCYIVTNGA
+2016 KYCYVMTTA
-2026 NYKYF
+2026 VNYKYF
-2031 FESGIVE
+2031 FESGTLGH
-2038 ITSDEVDLAET
+2038 TSDNPTVAGTNTDE
-2049 TSYTPS
+2049 SIS
-2055 EQENIL
+2055 
-2061 EGLPDNEHRTT
+2061 LPDGYTKCADVWNL
-2072 NGWWIDD
+2072 DD
-2079 GNTIYAFCEG
+2079 GNCIYAFVKDE
-2089 SGDIH
+2089 SGNVR
-2094 VMTLDLPQKTVEKS
+2094 VMVLDLPQKTAEKV
-2108 NKGSES
+2108 NEGSDS
-2114 DLFNFASDC
+2114 DAFDFATDC
-2123 FAVFGKMKNIF
+2123 FDTFGKMKNVF
-2134 TFDSDFYC
+2134 TFDSNFYC

-2179 VITAVFASCVD
+2179 IVTAVFASCVD

-2221 NNIFESSNWNDFISS
+2221 NNIFDSSNWNDFISS
-2236 SKTALFAGNKVVFA
+2236 SKAALFAGNKVVFA
-2250 LGVTDN
+2250 LGITDN

-2274 TTVDGLKDEN
+2274 VTVDGLKDEN
-2284 AIQYF
+2284 AVQYF

-2320 ITETIPGTGS
+2320 TTVAIPGTGS

-2351 YSLFELDKCNKS
+2351 FSLFELDKCNKS
-2363 LYESGLKTKQLVNT
+2363 LYESGLKTKQLINT
-2377 DFGIKGTI
+2377 DFGIKCDGDT
-2385 NSYPQSSD
+2385 YPSSSD
-2393 ELAFGP
+2393 EFAFGP
-2399 LTDDEY
+2399 LIDDEY
-2405 FISMKL
+2405 FISMKPV
-2411 INSEEG
+2411 NGE

-2436 NDTCGIKIYTGLT
+2436 NNTYGIKIYTGLT
-2449 SDLFVSYDLGTGEVV
+2449 SDLFVSYDLGTGEVI
-2464 SAVTTERGYGYSI
+2464 STVTTERGYGYSI

-2501 VHDDGEL
+2501 VHDDGGL
-2508 TVKLFNGKVCGKQIS
+2508 TVKLFNGKVCGKPIS
-2523 SDDNTCTVQELDLTL
+2523 SDDNSCTVQELDLTL

>member
-1 MASDTTRYKE
+1 MASDITRYKE
-11 IGELSTN
+11 IGELSTK

-56 DSAVAEAS
+56 DSAVAEES

-94 RKILEPLMKGW
+94 RKILEPLMKEVS
-105 GEGGLDLTGTD
+105 EGGLGLTGTD
-116 IAAVSANMTYVS
+116 IAVVSANMAYVS
-128 VVDQDAY
+128 VVDQNAY
-135 IVSQAAGGTNVL
+135 IVSQIADGSNVL

-154 YEVSQVCKGF
+154 YEVSNVHTGF
-164 DVTLG
+164 DATLG
-169 DAMLYSKPFVFNARI
+169 DAMIYSKPFVFNARI

-189 VENAAKVYAFNTANS
+189 VGNAVKVYALNTANH
-204 DWSEQTELSNLIAD
+204 DWSEQTELSNLIVD
-218 YYVAGVRDKN
+218 FYTAGANDKN
-228 TIVAVKDESLNR
+228 TIVAVKDETLNR

-260 QSGVLSVTDGNLG
+260 QSGVLNVTDGNLG
-273 LSGTS
+273 LSGTG

-287 ADSRTSQTY
+287 AASRTSQTY

-301 SNNVITFLS
+301 NNNVITFLS
-310 FTNRD
+310 FTNRS
-315 DTGLVMTKL
+315 DTELVMTKL

-365 PMSDITSDKTI
+365 PMSTITGDKTI

-381 LIDNKTPAF
+381 LINNKTPAF

-400 TKNLFSADD
+400 TKNLFSAND

-426 IKDFGITTR
+426 IKDFGVVTR

-489 VSDDTVVSL
+489 VGDDTVVSL

-631 CSCRVGDNILLLG
+631 CSCRVGDNVLLLG

-652 VNIQTGGYTSSSG
+652 VNIQTGGYTSSNG
-665 NSNGDNPPPYY
+665 NGNGDNPPPYY
-676 RAASVFADRGA
+676 RAASVFASRGA
-687 LIGLIV
+687 LVGLVV
-693 YKDSIFGICNSGA
+693 YKNNIFGICNSGA
-706 IIKTSIGVNSWS
+706 IIKTPIGVNSWS
-718 EAKPNETNGDAFIQ
+718 EAKPNETNGDAYIQ

-751 FSFDMDTGSYIEQ
+751 FSFDMDTGAYVEQ
-764 NANGTYA
+764 NANGTYT
-771 VNGTIQNVASTQ
+771 VHGTVQNVASTQ
-783 AITAKQCSQVI
+783 PITAKQCSQVI

-808 GYDENYL
+808 GYDSNYL

-820 VTNTIGHTTNAIPTA
+820 VTNTIGHTANAIPAA
-835 NAGGMLVTDGT
+835 NAGGMLVTDGK

-858 LFTKYVIDADRYDT
+858 LFTKYVIDSDRYDT

-877 VSDISFNGAYY
+877 VSDLSFNGAYY

-894 VPFGYISGSKYIFE
+894 VPFGYISGSKYILE

-937 YINGNNHKI
+937 YINGNGHKI

-957 TVANASNLVSSYIDI
+957 TVTKASNLVLNYIDI

-979 TGSVTVVNTDATEG
+979 TGSVTVVNSGVTEG
-993 TFGSTACYD
+993 TFGGTACYD

-1011 GGKTYDASG
+1011 GGKTYNASG
-1020 VKGDAKLAAYA
+1020 VKGDAKLATYA
-1031 TSDDGQLSLE
+1031 TSDNGQLSLE
-1041 GEFDMVAN
+1041 GEFDMIAN

-1058 DSLIAFG
+1058 DGLIAFG

-1133 HTSAARIRCVHRI
+1133 HTTAARIRCVHRI

-1204 EYQFDASKMITKK
+1204 EYQFDANKMITKK

-1306 PYDETNGTYT
+1306 PYDATNGTYT

-1334 KITLLDNAV
+1334 KITLLNNV
-1343 YGYDTPVASIHTV
+1343 FYGYDTPVASIHTV

-1362 NSYNRNPVLS
+1362 NSYNRNPILS

-1390 FTGDSADTEIEPKR
+1390 FTGNAANTEIEPKR

-1448 TYTETVKNYRTDL
+1448 TYTETVKNYRTNL
-1461 PSINSEAVVIPV
+1461 PSIKSEAVVIPV
-1473 ERICNGSVTE
+1473 ERIHDGAVTE
-1483 YLFVYEEN
+1483 YLFVYEAN
-1491 TISVYTVSV
+1491 KISVYTVTV
-1500 GSSGLTFTLLSSTFT
+1500 GSSGLTFTLLPSTFT

-1560 AKFNIFKE
+1560 SKFNIFKE

-1613 EFTSIKENYSANH
+1613 EFTSIKENYSADH

-1637 AGVRDNA
+1637 AGVRDNT

-1649 PENSLPLKREIV
+1649 PENCLPLKREIV
-1661 RVGDEFYKVL
+1661 KVGDEFYKVL

-1683 EEFGTAGKTRV
+1683 EEFGTPGKTRV

-1711 YYPESGAWSAIGTR
+1711 YYPESGAWSAIGSR

-1750 NIPGAKTIFSYNPD
+1750 SIPGAKTIFSYDPD
-1764 DDTVAM
+1764 DDTVVM
-1770 HDVGDADNTEL
+1770 HDVGDANDEEL
-1781 ILETT
+1781 LLETA
-1786 SASCVIVN
+1786 SASCVIVD

-1800 AVAYPRYYAKD
+1800 TVAYPRYYAND
-1811 DRVSA
+1811 DRVGA
-1816 RTMWLSGLT
+1816 RVMRLSGLT

-1832 AAIDVPYYT
+1832 AAINVPYRT
-1841 MWVDAEE
+1841 MWVDAVE

-1861 FEGDIIKLFAVCGN
+1861 FEGDAIKLFAVCGN
-1875 KLYAATVDASD
+1875 KLYAATVDPSD
-1886 DTYDLENV
+1886 INHDLENV
-1894 ELGYKNGE
+1894 KFGYKNGE
-1902 EEFFGIEYVDDNKL
+1902 EEFFGIEYVDSDKL
-1916 IVNMYNPSFDEEAD
+1916 IVNMYNPLFDEEAD
-1930 KYQILDNDLR
+1930 KYQILDSNLR

-1950 LSATLLPYEGSVIR
+1950 LTATLLPCEGSVIR
-1964 SFAYDGTDH
+1964 SFTYDGNDH
-1973 ILSTSYISE
+1973 ILSTSYVSAH
-1982 YDAISCLTNVKKF
+1982 DAISCLTNVKKF

-2003 KPIDMVVKSDNPT
+2003 KAFIGVRKSNEPT
-2016 KYCYIVTNGA
+2016 KYCYIRTA
-2026 NYKYF
+2026 TENYKYF

-2038 ITSDEVDLAET
+2038 STIDDN
-2049 TSYTPS
+2049 
-2055 EQENIL
+2055 ENIIIDI
-2061 EGLPDNEHRTT
+2061 GLYEIEQMIPDGYGKAN
-2072 NGWWIDD
+2072 NNDSWCLDD
-2079 GNTIYAFCEG
+2079 GNTIYAFVQNAPG
-2089 SGDIH
+2089 NVR
-2094 VMTLDLPQKTVEKS
+2094 VMTLDLPQKTAEKV
-2108 NKGSES
+2108 NGGSDS
-2114 DLFNFASDC
+2114 DIFDFATDC
-2123 FAVFGKMKNIF
+2123 LDTFGKMKNVF
-2134 TFDSDFYC
+2134 TFDSNFYC

-2171 AVGCDVNG
+2171 AVGCDANG
-2179 VITAVFASCVD
+2179 IITVVFASCVD

-2208 VYNKSIDVSGFTM
+2208 VYNKTIDVSGFTM
-2221 NNIFESSNWNDFISS
+2221 NNIFDSSNWNDFISS
-2236 SKTALFAGNKVVFA
+2236 SKAALFAGNKVVFA

-2284 AIQYF
+2284 VVQYF
-2289 NGDIVAFGGR
+2289 NGDIVAFGGH
-2299 DSSVRS
+2299 DDSVRS
-2305 ITATKRLINSTVTRS
+2305 ITATKRLINNTVARSTTVA
-2320 ITETIPGTGS
+2320 IPGTGS

-2343 GVFPTEDN
+2343 GVFPTEQN
-2351 YSLFELDKCNKS
+2351 YSLFELDKCGKS
-2363 LYESGLKTKQLVNT
+2363 LHESGLKTKQLINT
-2377 DFGIKGTI
+2377 DFGIVG
-2385 NSYPQSSD
+2385 NFQNYPTPSSK
-2393 ELAFGP
+2393 LAFGP

-2405 FISMKL
+2405 FIAMGSL
-2411 INSEEG
+2411 DLS
-2417 GDYRGSFKP
+2417 DYRGSFKP

-2436 NDTCGIKIYTGLT
+2436 NDTYGIKIYTGLT
-2449 SDLFVSYDLGTGEVV
+2449 SDLFVSYDLGTGEVI

-2501 VHDDGEL
+2501 VHDDGGL
-2508 TVKLFNGKVCGKQIS
+2508 TVKLFNGKVCGKPIS
-2523 SDDNTCTVQELDLTL
+2523 SDDNSCTVQELDLTL